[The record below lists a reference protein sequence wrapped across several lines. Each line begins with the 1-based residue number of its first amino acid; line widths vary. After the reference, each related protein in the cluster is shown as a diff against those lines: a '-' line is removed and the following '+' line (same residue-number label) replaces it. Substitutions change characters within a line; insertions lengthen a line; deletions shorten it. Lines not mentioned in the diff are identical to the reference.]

1 MELSNANFYAYQPV
15 SLPAEIDHE
24 KAAKANATETPFVQG
39 EGDSNAIDPN
49 DVNQDGYGSCAVLST
64 IKSIAA
70 QNPDVLKN
78 MIRDNGDGTYTVTF
92 KEYDNG
98 FFGIGSGWDKK
109 EVTVAGPFDG
119 KAADIGDMGK
129 DGQGE
134 VWPAIIEKA
143 YAQYADGGYKT
154 YDDGESPADVQEAIL
169 GRDSRTESPSEYD
182 SGELSDKLKNGEAV
196 VAWTAGSEGWNDEQK
211 KLAADYGA
219 VGGHAYRVE
228 DVYTDADGNTRIK
241 LDNPWGHSDVDMPY
255 SDYQKLY
262 HEVNSTPT
270 K

>member
-1 MELSNANFYAYQPV
+1 MELNSANLYAFRPIN
-15 SLPAEIDHE
+15 LPAEIDHE
-24 KAAKANATETPFVQG
+24 KAAEANKTETPFVQG
-39 EGDSNAIDPN
+39 EGDANPIDAN

-64 IKSIAA
+64 IKAIAA
-70 QNPDVLKN
+70 QNPDVIKN

-92 KEYDNG
+92 KEYDSG
-98 FFGIGSGWDKK
+98 FLGFGSGWDKK

-119 KAADIGDMGK
+119 DAADIGDMGK

-143 YAQYADGGYKT
+143 YGQFTGDGYKT
-154 YDDGESPADVQEAIL
+154 YDDGENPAKVQEAIL
-169 GRDSRTESPSEYD
+169 GRDASTESPSEYS
-182 SGELSDKLKNGEAV
+182 SGDLNEKLENGEAV
-196 VAWTAGSEGWNDEQK
+196 VAWTAGDWNDEQN
-211 KLAADYGA
+211 KLAQQYGVA
-219 VGGHAYRVE
+219 GGHAYRVE
-228 DVYTDADGNTRIK
+228 DIYVDGDGTTRIK

-270 K
+270 R